1 VDPAIVFGQ
10 VLRQL
15 RKEAGLTQE
24 QLGFNA
30 HVERKFVSL
39 IELGHN
45 QPTIRVLFKLA
56 TGLGTSPSH
65 IISLVEQSLQ
75 VSAPKKKKER

>member
-1 VDPAIVFGQ
+1 MDPALVFGQ

-30 HVERKFVSL
+30 QVERKFISL

-45 QPTIRVLFKLA
+45 QPTIRIIFKLA
-56 TGLGTSPSH
+56 TGLGTTPSH
-65 IISLVEQSLQ
+65 LLRLVEESISAQSKDR
-75 VSAPKKKKER
+75 PRRR

>member
-1 VDPAIVFGQ
+1 MDPAIVFGQ

-30 HVERKFVSL
+30 QVERKYVSL
-39 IELGHN
+39 IELGQN
-45 QPTIRVLFKLA
+45 QPTVRVIFKLA
-56 TGLGTSPSH
+56 MALETTPSH
-65 IISLVEQSLQ
+65 MMKLVEDAL
-75 VSAPKKKKER
+75 K

>member
-1 VDPAIVFGQ
+1 M
-10 VLRQL
+10 LRAL

-30 HVERKFVSL
+30 HVERKFISL

-45 QPTIRVLFKLA
+45 QPTVRVIFKLA
-56 TGLGTSPSH
+56 EALGTTPSN
-65 IISLVEQSLQ
+65 IMNLVENSLNSQ
-75 VSAPKKKKER
+75 KK

>member
-1 VDPAIVFGQ
+1 MDPAIVFGR

-30 HVERKFVSL
+30 QVERKYVSL
-39 IELGHN
+39 IELGQN
-45 QPTIRVLFKLA
+45 QPTVRIIFKLA
-56 TGLGTSPSH
+56 AALQTTPSH
-65 IISLVEQSLQ
+65 MMKLVEDEL
-75 VSAPKKKKER
+75 K

>member
-1 VDPAIVFGQ
+1 MDPALVFGQ
-10 VLRQL
+10 VLRRL

-30 HVERKFVSL
+30 HVERKFISL

-45 QPTIRVLFKLA
+45 QPTVRIIFKLA
-56 TGLGTSPSH
+56 DALGTTPSH
-65 IISLVEQSLQ
+65 MMQLVENSLRSE
-75 VSAPKKKKER
+75 SA